1 MEKSV
6 TEGQQDIRVSVVG
19 SQVHRMKKKMIFY
32 LDSLLPW
39 KVPGYPLQDNKV
51 LTVRK
56 GNLWTYGGSGSIH
69 ERTGPKSV
77 KIPRL
82 CLLQCH
88 QSLGLT
94 VNKTHIFLPAG
105 LVS

>member
-39 KVPGYPLQDNKV
+39 KVPGYPLQDNKFQYPYNLV
-51 LTVRK
+51 ARK
-56 GNLWTYGGSGSIH
+56 CPPVPNIKPNFHY
-69 ERTGPKSV
+69 
-77 KIPRL
+77 
-82 CLLQCH
+82 
-88 QSLGLT
+88 
-94 VNKTHIFLPAG
+94 
-105 LVS
+105 